1 MSRGDDFPRYTYMM
15 DFNPMDEDTP
25 LRDYWQTTDDLDT
38 EDAATIASLA
48 TQVLQS
54 KSGYE
59 YGDGMSMGMGVGV
72 GIEVNE
78 PGVVAD
84 YMYSE
89 SRSSPQSQYSTT
101 LPTEPAE
108 SFRGLMDDH
117 DRGVQML
124 EESAAPEYDFEPEA
138 QGHESS
144 HVHGIDE
151 PTMLS
156 REQDA
161 PETFRSTLLS
171 VAAEVDVTNHSS
183 YSHEIEMSAAMT
195 ASRVVNGVLRR
206 SYAGTPTEEVVN
218 LQALQS
224 HAPQL
229 TPPISESR
237 SVSVE
242 TPDYA
247 EQEKEPT
254 TETEDQHVYDEPEDT
269 PMTKDDEG
277 EDWEQD
283 EGGETE
289 EIEGDE
295 TEDVEGGERE
305 EFEGDEREELEGEE
319 REEDEGGERV
329 QGEER
334 ETSEDEGDRK
344 KDEVEATEGDK
355 GGETEQDEMD
365 EEEPTPDTGAQQQLI
380 TETNERPAADDD
392 EELPLQ
398 ETPRKRGRP
407 RRSSAVEAPPAL
419 TSEQPTAVQIAEYE
433 KDTHAENEEVESA
446 VTDGADPSRAEE
458 MPTGRRRGRPR
469 RSEISE
475 PATATATATAPTLA
489 KRRPGRPPKVTDVEL
504 TLEAAPAAGRRGRS
518 RSRKDSMVNAIQLA
532 AIARALAPAEASAAT
547 TPHKSSMVD
556 AATQTSPG
564 PTQPPVAEI
573 TRTEVPSGRRG
584 RPRKSDVLDTAQASV
599 TADQEVATTLITSAN
614 AAPARTSSKRGR
626 PRKSDMTDATQASTA
641 ELEQPTVEVAGTGA
655 PSGRRGRP
663 RKSDVAVI
671 EVQDAVAS
679 VPRSS
684 SRRGRPR
691 KSDATSAAQAST
703 KEVEPLADEASTIA
717 APAPSKRGRPRKS
730 DTMGEA
736 PASIEEF
743 EPLAV
748 EASMNATPVLSKR
761 GRPRKSDM
769 SGEAQASTEELEPLA
784 VEAVVAVPRSSSRRR
799 RPPKN
804 DAMSAVQASTEE
816 VQPEEVEPLA
826 VEASMTAATAPSKR
840 GRPAKRAALNATHT
854 STEKL
859 QVSSAEAPATTTPV
873 PSKRGRRR
881 KSDAMEATPAEVPTH
896 EVPLAVD
903 EAPITATPASEG
915 LPSEAS
921 VKISTTTPGR
931 RGRLPKGVVPLLPT
945 EIETLQTED
954 DIWAVDSPP
963 SQSIGRRGRPLRQV
977 DALEERDGSPS
988 PLPKKRR
995 GRGRPPKS
1003 ESLLPA
1009 HLPRATVEP
1018 GLGMGAQQA
1027 ESQELSTPVDDVSK
1041 DLDVG
1046 ETASTPAQEDIEATP
1061 VRKRG
1066 RPKAVAVDKPL
1077 PVTDMLVTASEK
1089 KRGRRPRAI
1098 ANIDSAEEQGRPH
1111 QSEVQEEEEEP
1122 AAKRRRTS
1130 NDVTMEDAV
1139 GEEEPQGNAQE
1150 DELHNVGD
1158 LGDAVA
1164 ANGTRRKRS
1173 SVTWAQPL
1181 TSSLTSPQ
1189 TGRRPRLSGEML
1201 EESTKTKQVE
1211 QPPEA
1216 PPMPKTLFD
1225 MISDGRRMGRQ
1236 KTYGKRSKR

>member
-25 LRDYWQTTDDLDT
+25 LRDYWQTTDDLDN

-59 YGDGMSMGMGVGV
+59 YGDGMGMSMGVGV
-72 GIEVNE
+72 GMEVNE

-117 DRGVQML
+117 DRGVQIL
-124 EESAAPEYDFEPEA
+124 EEGAASEYDFEPEA
-138 QGHESS
+138 RGHEAS

-171 VAAEVDVTNHSS
+171 VAAEVDVTNQSS

-206 SYAGTPTEEVVN
+206 SYVGTPTEEVVN

-229 TPPISESR
+229 TPPQSESR

-242 TPDYA
+242 TPDYV

-254 TETEDQHVYDEPEDT
+254 TETEDQHVNDEPEDAV
-269 PMTKDDEG
+269 MTKDDEG
-277 EDWEQD
+277 EAWEED
-283 EGGETE
+283 EGGERE

-305 EFEGDEREELEGEE
+305 EFDGEE
-319 REEDEGGERV
+319 REEDEGERV

-334 ETSEDEGDRK
+334 ETSEDETDRK
-344 KDEVEATEGDK
+344 EDDLGETEGDK
-355 GGETEQDEMD
+355 DGETEKDEMD

-380 TETNERPAADDD
+380 TESNERPAVDD
-392 EELPLQ
+392 EEELPPLQ
-398 ETPRKRGRP
+398 QTPRKRGRP
-407 RRSSAVEAPPAL
+407 RMSDAVEAPPAL
-419 TSEQPTAVQIAEYE
+419 KSEQPTAVQIAEHE

-446 VTDGADPSRAEE
+446 VTDGADPNRAEE

-475 PATATATATAPTLA
+475 LATATATASTLA
-489 KRRPGRPPKVTDVEL
+489 KRGPGRPPKVTDVEL
-504 TLEAAPAAGRRGRS
+504 TLEAAPAAGRRGRPR
-518 RSRKDSMVNAIQLA
+518 RSSMLNATQLPA
-532 AIARALAPAEASAAT
+532 VALELSAAEAPTAT
-547 TPHKSSMVD
+547 TPRKSGMVD

-573 TRTEVPSGRRG
+573 ARSEVPSGRRG
-584 RPRKSDVLDTAQASV
+584 RPRKSDVLNTAQAST
-599 TADQEVATTLITSAN
+599 TADQEVATLGISAN
-614 AAPARTSSKRGR
+614 AAPTRTSSKRGR
-626 PRKSDMTDATQASTA
+626 PRKSDMTDATQASTE
-641 ELEQPTVEVAGTGA
+641 ELEQPTVEVAETGA
-655 PSGRRGRP
+655 PSGKRGRP
-663 RKSDVAVI
+663 RKSDAAANEVQEAVI
-671 EVQDAVAS
+671 S

-691 KSDATSAAQAST
+691 KSDTMGAAQ
-703 KEVEPLADEASTIA
+703 V
-717 APAPSKRGRPRKS
+717 
-730 DTMGEA
+730 
-736 PASIEEF
+736 
-743 EPLAV
+743 
-748 EASMNATPVLSKR
+748 
-761 GRPRKSDM
+761 
-769 SGEAQASTEELEPLA
+769 STEELEPEE
-784 VEAVVAVPRSSSRRR
+784 VEAVVAVPRSSSRRG
-799 RPPKN
+799 RPSKSDAMGAAQEPTEEVEPLEVEASTIAASAPSKRGRPRKS
-804 DAMSAVQASTEE
+804 DAMSAAQASTEE
-816 VQPEEVEPLA
+816 VEPLV
-826 VEASMTAATAPSKR
+826 VEASITATTAPSKR
-840 GRPAKRAALNATHT
+840 GRPPKSAAIITTHT
-854 STEKL
+854 PIEEL
-859 QVSSAEAPATTTPV
+859 QMSSVETPVTTTPA
-873 PSKRGRRR
+873 PSKRGRPR
-881 KSDAMEATPAEVPTH
+881 KSDVMEATPAEVPTH
-896 EVPLAVD
+896 EAPLAVD
-903 EAPITATPASEG
+903 EAPITATPASGG
-915 LPSEAS
+915 LPSQAS
-921 VKISTTTPGR
+921 VKTSTTTPAR

-977 DALEERDGSPS
+977 DTLEERDGSPS

-1009 HLPRATVEP
+1009 DLPSATVEP
-1018 GLGMGAQQA
+1018 GVGTGAQQA
-1027 ESQELSTPVDDVSK
+1027 EPQEPSTPMDDVSK

-1046 ETASTPAQEDIEATP
+1046 ETASTPAQEDMETTP

-1066 RPKAVAVDKPL
+1066 RRKVATVDKPL
-1077 PVTDMLVTASEK
+1077 SVTDMLVTASEN
-1089 KRGRRPRAI
+1089 KRGRPPRAI
-1098 ANIDSAEEQGRPH
+1098 ANIDSAEEQGRPD

-1130 NDVTMEDAV
+1130 NDVTMEDAID
-1139 GEEEPQGNAQE
+1139 EEETQGNAQE
-1150 DELHNVGD
+1150 DELPKVGD

-1189 TGRRPRLSGEML
+1189 TGRRSRLSGEML
-1201 EESTKTKQVE
+1201 GESTKTKQVE
-1211 QPPEA
+1211 QPTAA
-1216 PPMPKTLFD
+1216 PPMPKTLYD

-1236 KTYGKRSKR
+1236 KTYGKRSKK

>member
-1 MSRGDDFPRYTYMM
+1 M

-25 LRDYWQTTDDLDT
+25 LRDYWQTTDDLGT

-59 YGDGMSMGMGVGV
+59 YGDGMGMGMGVGV
-72 GIEVNE
+72 GMEGNE

-101 LPTEPAE
+101 HPTGPAE
-108 SFRGLMDDH
+108 SFQGLMDDH

-124 EESAAPEYDFEPEA
+124 DENAASEYDFEPEA
-138 QGHESS
+138 RGHEAS

-156 REQDA
+156 REQHA

-171 VAAEVDVTNHSS
+171 VAAEVDVTNQSS

-224 HAPQL
+224 RAPQL

-242 TPDYA
+242 TPDYG

-254 TETEDQHVYDEPEDT
+254 METEDQQVDDEPEDT

-277 EDWEQD
+277 EDGE
-283 EGGETE
+283 EGERGEGE
-289 EIEGDE
+289 EIEEDE
-295 TEDVEGGERE
+295 TEDVEGDEREEFERGERE
-305 EFEGDEREELEGEE
+305 EFEREAG
-319 REEDEGGERV
+319 EEDEGGERV

-334 ETSEDEGDRK
+334 ETSEDEGDK
-344 KDEVEATEGDK
+344 KEDELGETEGDK
-355 GGETEQDEMD
+355 GGETEKDEMV

-380 TETNERPAADDD
+380 TESNERPAVDD
-392 EELPLQ
+392 EELPPLEQ
-398 ETPRKRGRP
+398 TPRKRGRS
-407 RRSSAVEAPPAL
+407 RRSDAVEAPPAL
-419 TSEQPTAVQIAEYE
+419 TAEQPTAAQIAEHE

-446 VTDGADPSRAEE
+446 VTDGADPNRAEE
-458 MPTGRRRGRPR
+458 MPAGRRRGRPR

-475 PATATATATAPTLA
+475 PATATAPTLA
-489 KRRPGRPPKVTDVEL
+489 KRGPGRPPKATDAEL
-504 TLEAAPAAGRRGRS
+504 TLEAAPAAGIRGRP
-518 RSRKDSMVNAIQLA
+518 RRKSMVNATQLA
-532 AIARALAPAEASAAT
+532 TIARELSAAEAPTAT
-547 TPHKSSMVD
+547 TPRKSSMVD

-573 TRTEVPSGRRG
+573 IRTEVPSGRRG
-584 RPRKSDVLDTAQASV
+584 RPRKSDVSDTAQAS
-599 TADQEVATTLITSAN
+599 TTTDQEVATTLGTSAN
-614 AAPARTSSKRGR
+614 AAPTRTSSKRGR
-626 PRKSDMTDATQASTA
+626 PRKSDMTDATQAST
-641 ELEQPTVEVAGTGA
+641 EEFEQPTVEVVETGA

-663 RKSDVAVI
+663 RKSDAAAIEAQEAAVSAPRSSSRRGRPRKSDTMGAAQVSTEEIEPEEVA
-671 EVQDAVAS
+671 AVVA

-691 KSDATSAAQAST
+691 KSDTMEVTQEFTEEVEPIAVEVSTIAKPALSKRGRRRKSDAMSAAQAST
-703 KEVEPLADEASTIA
+703 KELES
-717 APAPSKRGRPRKS
+717 
-730 DTMGEA
+730 
-736 PASIEEF
+736 
-743 EPLAV
+743 LAV

-761 GRPRKSDM
+761 GRPRKSDTM
-769 SGEAQASTEELEPLA
+769 GEAQASTEE
-784 VEAVVAVPRSSSRRR
+784 VE
-799 RPPKN
+799 
-804 DAMSAVQASTEE
+804 
-816 VQPEEVEPLA
+816 PEE

-840 GRPAKRAALNATHT
+840 GRPPKRAALNATPT
-854 STEKL
+854 STEEL
-859 QVSSAEAPATTTPV
+859 QLSSAEAPATTTPA

-881 KSDAMEATPAEVPTH
+881 KSDVMEATPAEVPTH
-896 EVPLAVD
+896 EAPLAVD
-903 EAPITATPASEG
+903 EAPIITTPASGG
-915 LPSEAS
+915 LPSQAS
-921 VKISTTTPGR
+921 VKTSTTTPGR

-963 SQSIGRRGRPLRQV
+963 SQSIGRRGRPLGQV
-977 DALEERDGSPS
+977 DTLEERDGSPS

-1009 HLPRATVEP
+1009 DLPSATVKP
-1018 GLGMGAQQA
+1018 GLGTGAQQA
-1027 ESQELSTPVDDVSK
+1027 EPQEPSTPLDDVSK

-1046 ETASTPAQEDIEATP
+1046 ETASTPAQEDMEATP

-1066 RPKAVAVDKPL
+1066 RPKAAAVDKPL
-1077 PVTDMLVTASEK
+1077 PVTDMLVITSEK
-1089 KRGRRPRAI
+1089 KRGRPSRVI
-1098 ANIDSAEEQGRPH
+1098 ANIDSAEEQGQPV
-1111 QSEVQEEEEEP
+1111 QPEVQEEEEEEEP

-1139 GEEEPQGNAQE
+1139 DEEETQGNAQE
-1150 DELHNVGD
+1150 DELPNVGD

-1189 TGRRPRLSGEML
+1189 TGRRLRLSGEML
-1201 EESTKTKQVE
+1201 GESTKTKQVE
-1211 QPPEA
+1211 QPTAA
-1216 PPMPKTLFD
+1216 PPMPKTLYD
-1225 MISDGRRMGRQ
+1225 IISDGRRMGRQ
-1236 KTYGKRSKR
+1236 KTYGKRSKK

>member
-25 LRDYWQTTDDLDT
+25 LRDYWQTTDDLDN

-59 YGDGMSMGMGVGV
+59 YGDGMGMSMGVGV
-72 GIEVNE
+72 GMEVNE
-78 PGVVAD
+78 PGVVAE

-117 DRGVQML
+117 DRGVEIL
-124 EESAAPEYDFEPEA
+124 EEGAASEYDFEPEA
-138 QGHESS
+138 RGHEAS

-171 VAAEVDVTNHSS
+171 VAAEVDVTNQSS
-183 YSHEIEMSAAMT
+183 YSREIEMSAAMT

-242 TPDYA
+242 TPDYG

-254 TETEDQHVYDEPEDT
+254 METDDQHVDDEPDDEPEDT
-269 PMTKDDEG
+269 PMTE
-277 EDWEQD
+277 D

-289 EIEGDE
+289 G
-295 TEDVEGGERE
+295 
-305 EFEGDEREELEGEE
+305 FEGEE
-319 REEDEGGERV
+319 RDEDEGGERA

-334 ETSEDEGDRK
+334 ETSEDLGDGK
-344 KDEVEATEGDK
+344 EDEVGETEGDK
-355 GGETEQDEMD
+355 GEETEKDEMD
-365 EEEPTPDTGAQQQLI
+365 GEEPTPDTGAQQQLI
-380 TETNERPAADDD
+380 TESNERPVGDDD
-392 EELPLQ
+392 EELPPLQ

-407 RRSSAVEAPPAL
+407 RMSDAVEASPAL
-419 TSEQPTAVQIAEYE
+419 TSEQLTAVQIAEHE

-446 VTDGADPSRAEE
+446 VTDGADPNGAEE

-475 PATATATATAPTLA
+475 PATATAPTPA
-489 KRRPGRPPKVTDVEL
+489 KRGPGRPPKATDTEL
-504 TLEAAPAAGRRGRS
+504 TLETAPAARRRG

-532 AIARALAPAEASAAT
+532 AIARALAPAEAPAAT
-547 TPHKSSMVD
+547 TPRKSSMVD

-564 PTQPPVAEI
+564 PTQPPVVEI
-573 TRTEVPSGRRG
+573 TRTQIPSGKRG
-584 RPRKSDVLDTAQASV
+584 RPRKSDVLDTAQAST
-599 TADQEVATTLITSAN
+599 TADQEVATTTN
-614 AAPARTSSKRGR
+614 AAQEAVIAPARTSSKRGR
-626 PRKSDMTDATQASTA
+626 PRKSDMTDATQASTE
-641 ELEQPTVEVAGTGA
+641 ELEQPAAEVAETGA

-671 EVQDAVAS
+671 EVQEAVVS

-691 KSDATSAAQAST
+691 KSDAMGAVQASTEEVEPSTVEPSMTAMPILSKRGRRPKSDAMSVAQAST
-703 KEVEPLADEASTIA
+703 EEVEPLAVEAVVAVPRSSSRRGRSRKSDTMGAAQEPTEEVEPLEVEASTIA

-730 DTMGEA
+730 DVMSAAQASTEEVEPLVVEASITATMA
-736 PASIEEF
+736 PSKRGRPPKSAATITSHTSIEELQF
-743 EPLAV
+743 SSV
-748 EASMNATPVLSKR
+748 ETPVTTTPAPSKR
-761 GRPRKSDM
+761 GRPRKSD
-769 SGEAQASTEELEPLA
+769 
-784 VEAVVAVPRSSSRRR
+784 V
-799 RPPKN
+799 
-804 DAMSAVQASTEE
+804 
-816 VQPEEVEPLA
+816 
-826 VEASMTAATAPSKR
+826 
-840 GRPAKRAALNATHT
+840 
-854 STEKL
+854 
-859 QVSSAEAPATTTPV
+859 
-873 PSKRGRRR
+873 
-881 KSDAMEATPAEVPTH
+881 MEATPPEVPTH
-896 EVPLAVD
+896 EAPLAMD
-903 EAPITATPASEG
+903 EAPITATPASG
-915 LPSEAS
+915 GIPSQAS
-921 VKISTTTPGR
+921 VKTSTTTPGR

-1009 HLPRATVEP
+1009 DLPSATVEP
-1018 GLGMGAQQA
+1018 GLGTGAQQA
-1027 ESQELSTPVDDVSK
+1027 EPQEPSTPMDDVSK

-1046 ETASTPAQEDIEATP
+1046 ETDSTPAQEDMEATP

-1066 RPKAVAVDKPL
+1066 RRKAATVDKPL

-1098 ANIDSAEEQGRPH
+1098 ANIDSAEEQGRPD
-1111 QSEVQEEEEEP
+1111 QSEVHEEEEEP

-1139 GEEEPQGNAQE
+1139 DEEEAQGNAQE
-1150 DELHNVGD
+1150 DELPNVGD

-1201 EESTKTKQVE
+1201 GESTKTKQVE
-1211 QPPEA
+1211 QPTAA
-1216 PPMPKTLFD
+1216 PPKPKTLYD
-1225 MISDGRRMGRQ
+1225 MISDGRKMGRQ

>member
-25 LRDYWQTTDDLDT
+25 LRDYWQTTDDLDN

-59 YGDGMSMGMGVGV
+59 YGDGMGMGMGMGV

-124 EESAAPEYDFEPEA
+124 EEGAGSEYDLEPEA
-138 QGHESS
+138 RGHEAS

-171 VAAEVDVTNHSS
+171 VAAEVDVTNQSS
-183 YSHEIEMSAAMT
+183 YSHEVEMSAAMT

-242 TPDYA
+242 TPDYG

-254 TETEDQHVYDEPEDT
+254 METDDQHVDDEPDDEPEDT

-277 EDWEQD
+277 EDWEED
-283 EGGETE
+283 
-289 EIEGDE
+289 EGDE
-295 TEDVEGGERE
+295 TE
-305 EFEGDEREELEGEE
+305 EFEGGE
-319 REEDEGGERV
+319 REEDEGGETEGFEGEERDEDEGGERA

-334 ETSEDEGDRK
+334 ETSEDLGDGK
-344 KDEVEATEGDK
+344 EDEVGETEGDK
-355 GGETEQDEMD
+355 GEETEKDEMD

-380 TETNERPAADDD
+380 TESNERPVGDDD
-392 EELPLQ
+392 EELPPLQ

-407 RRSSAVEAPPAL
+407 RMSDAVEASPAL
-419 TSEQPTAVQIAEYE
+419 TSEQPTAVQIAEHE

-446 VTDGADPSRAEE
+446 VTDGADPNGAEE

-475 PATATATATAPTLA
+475 PATATAPTPA
-489 KRRPGRPPKVTDVEL
+489 KRGPGRPPKATDSEL
-504 TLEAAPAAGRRGRS
+504 TLETAPAARRRG

-532 AIARALAPAEASAAT
+532 AIARALAPAEAPAAT
-547 TPHKSSMVD
+547 TPRKSSMVD

-564 PTQPPVAEI
+564 PTQPPEI

-584 RPRKSDVLDTAQASV
+584 RPRKSDVFDTAQAS
-599 TADQEVATTLITSAN
+599 TIADQEVAITLGTSAN
-614 AAPARTSSKRGR
+614 AATTRTSSKRGR
-626 PRKSDMTDATQASTA
+626 PRKSDMTDATQASTE
-641 ELEQPTVEVAGTGA
+641 ELEQPTVEVAETGA

-671 EVQDAVAS
+671 EVQEAVVSA
-679 VPRSS
+679 PRSS

-691 KSDATSAAQAST
+691 KSDTMGAAQVST
-703 KEVEPLADEASTIA
+703 EEVEPLEVEASTIA

-730 DTMGEA
+730 DVMSA
-736 PASIEEF
+736 AQASTEEV
-743 EPLAV
+743 EPLVV
-748 EASMNATPVLSKR
+748 EASITATTAPSKRGRPPKSAAIITSHTPIEELQVSSLGTPVTTTPAPSKR
-761 GRPRKSDM
+761 GRPRKSD
-769 SGEAQASTEELEPLA
+769 
-784 VEAVVAVPRSSSRRR
+784 V
-799 RPPKN
+799 
-804 DAMSAVQASTEE
+804 
-816 VQPEEVEPLA
+816 
-826 VEASMTAATAPSKR
+826 
-840 GRPAKRAALNATHT
+840 
-854 STEKL
+854 
-859 QVSSAEAPATTTPV
+859 
-873 PSKRGRRR
+873 
-881 KSDAMEATPAEVPTH
+881 MEATPAEVPTH
-896 EVPLAVD
+896 EAPLAVD
-903 EAPITATPASEG
+903 EAPITATPASRG
-915 LPSEAS
+915 LPSQAS
-921 VKISTTTPGR
+921 VKTSTTTPGR

-963 SQSIGRRGRPLRQV
+963 SQSIGRRGRPLRQA

-1009 HLPRATVEP
+1009 DLPSATVEP
-1018 GLGMGAQQA
+1018 GLGTGAQQA
-1027 ESQELSTPVDDVSK
+1027 EPQEPSTPMDDVSK

-1046 ETASTPAQEDIEATP
+1046 ETDSTPAQEDMEATP

-1066 RPKAVAVDKPL
+1066 RRKAATEDKPL

-1089 KRGRRPRAI
+1089 KRGRPPRAI
-1098 ANIDSAEEQGRPH
+1098 ANIDSAEEQGRPD
-1111 QSEVQEEEEEP
+1111 QSEFQEEEEEP

-1139 GEEEPQGNAQE
+1139 DEEETQGNAQE
-1150 DELHNVGD
+1150 DELPNVGD

-1181 TSSLTSPQ
+1181 ASSLTSPEL
-1189 TGRRPRLSGEML
+1189 GRRPRLSGEML
-1201 EESTKTKQVE
+1201 GESTKTKQVE
-1211 QPPEA
+1211 QPTAA
-1216 PPMPKTLFD
+1216 PPKPKTLYD
-1225 MISDGRRMGRQ
+1225 MISDGRKMGRQ

>member
-25 LRDYWQTTDDLDT
+25 LRDYWQTTDDLDN

-59 YGDGMSMGMGVGV
+59 YGDGMGMSMGVGV
-72 GIEVNE
+72 GMEVNE
-78 PGVVAD
+78 PGVVAE

-117 DRGVQML
+117 DRGVQIL
-124 EESAAPEYDFEPEA
+124 EEGAASEYDLEPEA
-138 QGHESS
+138 RGHEAS

-171 VAAEVDVTNHSS
+171 VAAEVDVTNQSS

-242 TPDYA
+242 TPDYG

-254 TETEDQHVYDEPEDT
+254 METDDQHVDDEPDDEPEDT

-277 EDWEQD
+277 EDWEED
-283 EGGETE
+283 EGGERE

-295 TEDVEGGERE
+295 TE
-305 EFEGDEREELEGEE
+305 EFERGE
-319 REEDEGGERV
+319 REEDEGGETEGFEGEERDEDEGGERA

-334 ETSEDEGDRK
+334 ETSEDLGDGK
-344 KDEVEATEGDK
+344 EDEVGETEGDK
-355 GGETEQDEMD
+355 GEETEKDEMD

-380 TETNERPAADDD
+380 TESNERPAVDDD
-392 EELPLQ
+392 EELPPLQ
-398 ETPRKRGRP
+398 ETPRKRGRS
-407 RRSSAVEAPPAL
+407 RRK
-419 TSEQPTAVQIAEYE
+419 QPTAVEIAVPE
-433 KDTHAENEEVESA
+433 KDTHTENEEVESA
-446 VTDGADPSRAEE
+446 VTDGTDPNKAEE
-458 MPTGRRRGRPR
+458 MPTGRRQP
-469 RSEISE
+469 E
-475 PATATATATAPTLA
+475 TATAPTSA
-489 KRRPGRPPKVTDVEL
+489 KRGPGRPPKATDIEL
-504 TLEAAPAAGRRGRS
+504 TLEAAPAAGKRGRP
-518 RSRKDSMVNAIQLA
+518 RRKSMVNATQLT
-532 AIARALAPAEASAAT
+532 AIAHELSAAEASTAT
-547 TPHKSSMVD
+547 TPHKSSM
-556 AATQTSPG
+556 
-564 PTQPPVAEI
+564 
-573 TRTEVPSGRRG
+573 
-584 RPRKSDVLDTAQASV
+584 
-599 TADQEVATTLITSAN
+599 
-614 AAPARTSSKRGR
+614 
-626 PRKSDMTDATQASTA
+626 AST
-641 ELEQPTVEVAGTGA
+641 EEVEPLAVEAVVA
-655 PSGRRGRP
+655 
-663 RKSDVAVI
+663 
-671 EVQDAVAS
+671 

-684 SRRGRPR
+684 SRRGRSR
-691 KSDATSAAQAST
+691 KSDTKGAAQEPT
-703 KEVEPLADEASTIA
+703 EEVEPLEVEASTIA

-730 DTMGEA
+730 DA
-736 PASIEEF
+736 
-743 EPLAV
+743 
-748 EASMNATPVLSKR
+748 
-761 GRPRKSDM
+761 M
-769 SGEAQASTEELEPLA
+769 SAAQASTEEVEPLV
-784 VEAVVAVPRSSSRRR
+784 VEASITATTALSKRGRRPRSNVTGV
-799 RPPKN
+799 P
-804 DAMSAVQASTEE
+804 QASI
-816 VQPEEVEPLA
+816 EEVEPLA
-826 VEASMTAATAPSKR
+826 VETSITETTASSKRGRPPKSAAIITTHTPIEELQLSSVETPATTTPAPSKR
-840 GRPAKRAALNATHT
+840 GRP
-854 STEKL
+854 
-859 QVSSAEAPATTTPV
+859 
-873 PSKRGRRR
+873 R
-881 KSDAMEATPAEVPTH
+881 KMPTH
-896 EVPLAVD
+896 EAPLAVD
-903 EAPITATPASEG
+903 EAPITATPASGG
-915 LPSEAS
+915 LPSQAS
-921 VKISTTTPGR
+921 VKTSTTTPGR
-931 RGRLPKGVVPLLPT
+931 RGRLPKG
-945 EIETLQTED
+945 TLQTED

-995 GRGRPPKS
+995 GRGRPPKG

-1009 HLPRATVEP
+1009 DLPSAAVEP
-1018 GLGMGAQQA
+1018 GLGMA
-1027 ESQELSTPVDDVSK
+1027 TPIDDVSK
-1041 DLDVG
+1041 DLD
-1046 ETASTPAQEDIEATP
+1046 EDMEATP

-1066 RPKAVAVDKPL
+1066 RRKAAAVDKP
-1077 PVTDMLVTASEK
+1077 VSK
-1089 KRGRRPRAI
+1089 KRGRPPRAM
-1098 ANIDSAEEQGRPH
+1098 ANIDSAEEQGRPD

-1130 NDVTMEDAV
+1130 NDVPMEDAV
-1139 GEEEPQGNAQE
+1139 DEEEAQGNAQE
-1150 DELHNVGD
+1150 DELPGVGD

-1201 EESTKTKQVE
+1201 GESTKTKQVE
-1211 QPPEA
+1211 QPSEA
-1216 PPMPKTLFD
+1216 PAMPKTLYD
-1225 MISDGRRMGRQ
+1225 MISDGRKMGRQ

>member
-25 LRDYWQTTDDLDT
+25 LRDYWQTTDDLDN

-59 YGDGMSMGMGVGV
+59 YGDGMGMSMGVGV
-72 GIEVNE
+72 GMDVNE

-124 EESAAPEYDFEPEA
+124 EEGAGLEYDLEPEA
-138 QGHESS
+138 RGHEAS

-161 PETFRSTLLS
+161 PENLRSTLLS
-171 VAAEVDVTNHSS
+171 VAAEVDVTNQSS

-242 TPDYA
+242 TPDYG

-254 TETEDQHVYDEPEDT
+254 METDDQHVDDEPDDEPEDT

-277 EDWEQD
+277 EDWEED
-283 EGGETE
+283 EGGERE

-295 TEDVEGGERE
+295 TEEFERGERE
-305 EFEGDEREELEGEE
+305 EDEEGETEGFEGEE
-319 REEDEGGERV
+319 RDEDEGGERA

-334 ETSEDEGDRK
+334 ETSEDLGDGK
-344 KDEVEATEGDK
+344 EDEVGETEGDK
-355 GGETEQDEMD
+355 GEETEKDEMD

-380 TETNERPAADDD
+380 TESNERPVGDDD
-392 EELPLQ
+392 EELPPLQ

-407 RRSSAVEAPPAL
+407 RMSDAVEASPAL
-419 TSEQPTAVQIAEYE
+419 TSEQPTAVQIAEHE

-446 VTDGADPSRAEE
+446 VTDGADPNGAEE

-475 PATATATATAPTLA
+475 PATATAPTPA
-489 KRRPGRPPKVTDVEL
+489 KRGPGRPPKATDTEL
-504 TLEAAPAAGRRGRS
+504 TLETAPAARRRG

-532 AIARALAPAEASAAT
+532 AIARALAPAEAPAAT
-547 TPHKSSMVD
+547 TPRKSSMVD

-564 PTQPPVAEI
+564 PTQPPVVEI
-573 TRTEVPSGRRG
+573 TRTQVPSGKRG
-584 RPRKSDVLDTAQASV
+584 RPRKSDVLDTAQSST
-599 TADQEVATTLITSAN
+599 TADQEAATTLVTSTN
-614 AAPARTSSKRGR
+614 AAPVRTSSKRGR
-626 PRKSDMTDATQASTA
+626 PRKSDVMGITQASA
-641 ELEQPTVEVAGTGA
+641 EELEQPTVEVAETGA

-671 EVQDAVAS
+671 EVQEAVIS

-691 KSDATSAAQAST
+691 KSDAMGAVQPSTEEVEPPTVEPSMTATPILSKRGRRPKSDAMSVAQAST
-703 KEVEPLADEASTIA
+703 EEVEPLAVEAVVAVPRSSSRRGRSRKSDTMGAAQEPTEEVEPLEVEASTIA

-730 DTMGEA
+730 DVMSAAQASTEEVELLVVEASITATMA
-736 PASIEEF
+736 PSKRGRPPKSAATITSHTSIEE
-743 EPLAV
+743 LQLSSV
-748 EASMNATPVLSKR
+748 ETPVTTTPAPSKR
-761 GRPRKSDM
+761 GRPRKSD
-769 SGEAQASTEELEPLA
+769 
-784 VEAVVAVPRSSSRRR
+784 V
-799 RPPKN
+799 
-804 DAMSAVQASTEE
+804 
-816 VQPEEVEPLA
+816 
-826 VEASMTAATAPSKR
+826 
-840 GRPAKRAALNATHT
+840 
-854 STEKL
+854 
-859 QVSSAEAPATTTPV
+859 
-873 PSKRGRRR
+873 
-881 KSDAMEATPAEVPTH
+881 MEATPPEVPTH
-896 EVPLAVD
+896 EAPLAVD
-903 EAPITATPASEG
+903 EAPITATPASG
-915 LPSEAS
+915 GIPSQAS
-921 VKISTTTPGR
+921 VKTSTTTPGR

-1009 HLPRATVEP
+1009 DLPADLPSATVEP
-1018 GLGMGAQQA
+1018 GLGTGVQQA
-1027 ESQELSTPVDDVSK
+1027 EPQEPSTPMDDVSK

-1046 ETASTPAQEDIEATP
+1046 ETDSTPAQEDMEATP

-1066 RPKAVAVDKPL
+1066 RRKAATVDKPL

-1089 KRGRRPRAI
+1089 KRGRPPRAI
-1098 ANIDSAEEQGRPH
+1098 ANIDSAEEQGRPD

-1139 GEEEPQGNAQE
+1139 DEEETPGNAQE
-1150 DELHNVGD
+1150 DELPNVGD

-1189 TGRRPRLSGEML
+1189 TGRRHRLSGEML
-1201 EESTKTKQVE
+1201 GESTIQVE
-1211 QPPEA
+1211 QPSEA